1 MGNVSR
7 SGTMGFFGNFLAVRW
22 KKKKKNK
29 KKKMKKKK
37 KKKKEEKKSEANS
50 GHKIF

>member
-22 KKKKKNK
+22 KAEIKEKGEKEEKDE
-29 KKKMKKKK
+29 
-37 KKKKEEKKSEANS
+37 KEEKKNEAII